1 MARARSRSSRAVAAL
16 LCAATLAA
24 GCGLGAGPSSEGQ
37 ANLSVTRD
45 YGADVLVKATLD
57 DPPESETVIR
67 MLDSESEVTTR
78 YGGGF
83 VQSIEGLAGGVEEG
97 RSFDWFF
104 YVNGVESEVGAA
116 EAEVRGGDRV
126 WWDHRDW
133 TAAMRVPA
141 VVGSW
146 PEPFAQASSGDAA
159 LPVEVGCAGERAPCE
174 AARDALAAEDVDA
187 RVVDAGPASGDAPR
201 MLVGP
206 WRQIANDP
214 AARLVAQGPA
224 LSGVFAAEEASGHLA
239 ALDVDGDPVRQLDPA
254 TGMVA
259 ATRDGEAPPT
269 WLVTGARPAG
279 VDAAA
284 AALGEGLE
292 HHYAVLAEAGAEP
305 VALPLDAGSGG

>member
-1 MARARSRSSRAVAAL
+1 MAGARSRSSGAVAAL
-16 LCAATLAA
+16 ACAATLAA
-24 GCGLGAGPSSEGQ
+24 GCGLGAGPSTEGE
-37 ANLSVTRD
+37 ASLAVTRD
-45 YGADVLVKATLD
+45 YGTQVLVEATLD

-67 MLDSESEVTTR
+67 MLDSESDVTTR

-83 VQSIEGLAGGVEEG
+83 VQSIEGLAGGVEDG

-116 EAEVRGGDRV
+116 EAGVRAGDRV

-146 PEPFAQASSGDAA
+146 PEPFAQASAGDAA
-159 LPVEVGCAGERAPCE
+159 LPVEVGCAGNRAPCE
-174 AARDALAAEDVDA
+174 VARDALAAEDVEA
-187 RVVDAGPASGDAPR
+187 RVVDAGSASADAPR

-224 LSGVFAAEEASGHLA
+224 LSGVFAAVDAGGNLT
-239 ALDVDGDPVRQLDPA
+239 ALDVDGDPVRPLGPA
-254 TGMVA
+254 TGLIA

-269 WLVTGARPAG
+269 WLVTGAGPAG
-279 VDAAA
+279 VEAAA
-284 AALGEGLE
+284 DALGEGLE
-292 HHYAVLAEAGAEP
+292 HRYAVLVEEGEDAIPLP
-305 VALPLDAGSGG
+305 VAGSGG

>member
-1 MARARSRSSRAVAAL
+1 MAGARSRSSGAVAL
-16 LCAATLAA
+16 GCAATLAA
-24 GCGLGAGPSSEGQ
+24 GCGLGAGPSTEGE
-37 ANLSVTRD
+37 ASLTVTRD
-45 YGADVLVKATLD
+45 YGAQVLVEATLE

-67 MLDSESEVTTR
+67 MLDSESDVTTR

-83 VQSIEGLAGGVEEG
+83 VQSIEGLAGGVEDG

-116 EAEVRGGDRV
+116 EAGVRGGDRV

-133 TAAMRVPA
+133 TGAMRVPA

-159 LPVEVGCAGERAPCE
+159 LPVEVGCAGDRAPCE
-174 AARDALAAEDVDA
+174 AARDALAAEDVEA
-187 RVVDAGPASGDAPR
+187 RVVDAASTSGDAPR

-224 LSGVFAAEEASGHLA
+224 LSGVFAAEDAGGNLA
-239 ALDVDGDPVRQLDPA
+239 ALDVDGDPVRPLGPA
-254 TGMVA
+254 TGLIA

-269 WLVTGARPAG
+269 WLVTGAGPAG
-279 VDAAA
+279 VEAAA

-292 HHYAVLAEAGAEP
+292 HRYAVLVEDGEDATPLP
-305 VALPLDAGSGG
+305 VGAGSGG